1 MNNAFRL
8 LFDQI
13 HSGVVWIGR
22 NGHVR
27 YANKAAVQM
36 TPFMLDQPLID
47 PHANRAVRDAIQGLV
62 QLPYKFE
69 LRTQESN
76 PDIVTAVVIP
86 APVGNDLMLVL
97 NNVSREQWFNF
108 ALENLIRYFEA
119 DLAQPIDLLMKDLT
133 QIHTGAD
140 RLLPRSVEQM
150 TAHSAELST
159 KLGLLRDLVKV
170 FGSGAIQCN
179 DRLSMSQ
186 LLKNAQ
192 ASLAPLLSERNVKL
206 DVSNSAA
213 DDLIV
218 YGSEAWLPRAIEEF
232 VDHAVRAA
240 SPGAVIQLTLSGT
253 GARVVLRSRNRGFV
267 SDRDRRKAFVPFGVG
282 DDPRQA
288 TPRIGMALARLVV
301 EEHGGSVRIEDDDD
315 MVDFVLELPAGA
327 PAAQEAQ
334 LSAAQA
340 QRYAH
345 DMAKLMSRVGQQRRK
360 ADPPR

>member
-13 HSGVVWIGR
+13 RSGVVWIGR

-27 YANKAAVQM
+27 YANKAAVHM

-47 PHANRAVRDAIQGLV
+47 PHAHRAVSDALQGLV
-62 QLPYKFE
+62 QLPHQFE
-69 LRTQESN
+69 LRTQEAN
-76 PDIVTAVVIP
+76 PDIVTAVVIA

-108 ALENLIRYFEA
+108 ALENLIRYVEA
-119 DLAQPIDLLMKDLT
+119 DLAEPIDRLMQDLT
-133 QIHTGAD
+133 QIHSGAD
-140 RLLPRSVEQM
+140 RLLPRSIEQM
-150 TAHSAELST
+150 TSHSAELST
-159 KLGLLRDLVKV
+159 KLGLLRDLVQV
-170 FGSGAIQCN
+170 FGKGAIQCT
-179 DRLSMSQ
+179 DRLPMSR
-186 LLKNAQ
+186 LLRDTQ
-192 ASLAPLLSERNVKL
+192 AALAPLLSARNVRL
-206 DVSNSAA
+206 DVSSSAT

-218 YGSEAWLPRAIEEF
+218 YGSETWLPRAIEEF

-240 SPGAVIQLTLSGT
+240 APGAVIQLSLSGT

-288 TPRIGMALARLVV
+288 LPRIGMALARRVV
-301 EEHGGSVRIEDDDD
+301 EEHGGQVRIEDADDV
-315 MVDFVLELPAGA
+315 VDFVLELPAGA
-327 PAAQEAQ
+327 PAGQEAQ

-345 DMAKLMSRVGQQRRK
+345 DMAKLMSRVGSQRRK
-360 ADPPR
+360 SEPS